1 MDSKIS
7 GASIFDGSQIRGIFT
22 GREYLQNK
30 NISVRSWRKLSAAA
44 STPQS
49 PPGLPEPWAKME
61 GLQSLH
67 GAAGLLSL
75 HPRHERHLSRVLSPL
90 TAPSWSV
97 YSGNWFLLIISRLW
111 NWSMGSLGGAASG
124 ISLAS
129 TSHSPWSLQ
138 GLRLPRSCGEVPSKL
153 FLLPPPRASQK
164 WPQHGATGIYSQQ
177 ALEDSQ
183 RHLRFNCH
191 RFIWLQNCSPG

>member
-90 TAPSWSV
+90 TAPSWSEF
-97 YSGNWFLLIISRLW
+97 SGKWFLLIIFQAVKLKYGKPGRCSFWDLLGLYFAQPMEPTRPAPSSQLW
-111 NWSMGSLGGAASG
+111 GGAFQALSPATSKG
-124 ISLAS
+124 LPEVAS
-129 TSHSPWSLQ
+129 TWSNWN
-138 GLRLPRSCGEVPSKL
+138 
-153 FLLPPPRASQK
+153 LLTAGFGGQSE
-164 WPQHGATGIYSQQ
+164 TSEI
-177 ALEDSQ
+177 
-183 RHLRFNCH
+183 
-191 RFIWLQNCSPG
+191 